1 MISPTSSPSRLKFQR
16 HEPAPAPDVSDLD
29 TLVALA
35 DQRRTGSPSTPL
47 PRLRGEPR
55 PEARATSIPRNW
67 FRLFSTLRVKARS
80 EKNFSL
86 ADEIRDIIVA
96 SGIDVMDTPDGS
108 TWALK

>member
-1 MISPTSSPSRLKFQR
+1 M
-16 HEPAPAPDVSDLD
+16 SDLD

-35 DQRRTGSPSTPL
+35 TNGGPASIDAIASLAR
-47 PRLRGEPR
+47 
-55 PEARATSIPRNW
+55 RATTGGAGYIDPTQLVSA
-67 FRLFSTLRVKARS
+67 LLELRVKARS

-96 SGIDVMDTPDGS
+96 SGINVMDTPDGS